1 MLSVL
6 TGDVLFVAGM
16 TARLKHF
23 GFGMVVQYIG
33 SDMAVRPKAPGSD
46 MVTIK
51 I

>member
-1 MLSVL
+1 MISVS
-6 TGDVLFVAGM
+6 TCDVLFVADI

-23 GFGMVVQYIG
+23 EFSMVVQYIRSG
-33 SDMAVRPKAPGSD
+33 MAVRPKASGSD